1 MQKNKTKNNNTSKYA
16 ILITVF
22 VLIVY
27 LIYVVFSNDS
37 EVNVEEMLKHVNVGE
52 VPF

>member
-1 MQKNKTKNNNTSKYA
+1 MQKKTKNNNSSKYA
-16 ILITVF
+16 ILFIIF

-27 LIYVVFSNDS
+27 LIYVVFGNDND
-37 EVNVEEMLKHVNVGE
+37 VNVEEMLKHVKLGE

>member
-1 MQKNKTKNNNTSKYA
+1 MQKKTKNNNTSKYA
-16 ILITVF
+16 ILFTMF

-27 LIYVVFSNDS
+27 LIYILFSNDS
-37 EVNVEEMLKHVNVGE
+37 NVNIEEMLKHVNVGE

>member
-1 MQKNKTKNNNTSKYA
+1 MQKKTKNNNTSKYA
-16 ILITVF
+16 ILFTMF

-27 LIYVVFSNDS
+27 LIYILFSNDS
-37 EVNVEEMLKHVNVGE
+37 DVNIEEMLKHVSVGE